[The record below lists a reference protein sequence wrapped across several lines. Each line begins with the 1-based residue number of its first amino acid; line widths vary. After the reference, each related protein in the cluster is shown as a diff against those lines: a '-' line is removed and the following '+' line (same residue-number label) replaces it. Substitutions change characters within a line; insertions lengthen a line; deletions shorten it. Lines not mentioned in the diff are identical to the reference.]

1 MNSTEG
7 NETALI
13 PGGEAAGEAMSTVQ
27 IASTLS
33 IALLV
38 LVNLSGNLCCL
49 LVLLKHRKINMA
61 TKLFLS
67 SMTSSD
73 LCFAIFTQLPSLG
86 VFITNGW
93 PFGDVVCQISGIG
106 YDILLTT
113 GSLSLFAVN
122 TDRFIAVMRPL
133 RYHDIVT
140 DFRAKISVVSIWI
153 FAFFCA
159 IILGFSPGRSIQF
172 NNRYLVCKSGVTKP
186 PPPANHT
193 YSSNILHRQLSD
205 RLRGTWLILVCYT
218 PILLTL
224 IMFIRVFAIARRHQ
238 RQISAQDHHNQRQ
251 NKSNHKAFNTC
262 FLMTVCLLIS
272 TLPLAID
279 NAYTYITGDHLPLS
293 FGAIANQAFNVY
305 AISNIVIYYARNKDF
320 RTEATTLLLRLNCF
334 KGIL

>member
-1 MNSTEG
+1 MSNMNSTEG

-13 PGGEAAGEAMSTVQ
+13 PGGGETAGEAMSTVQ

-67 SMTSSD
+67 SMTSTD
-73 LCFAIFTQLPSLG
+73 FCFAIFTQLPSLG

-93 PFGDVVCQISGIG
+93 PFGDVVCQISGVS
-106 YDILLTT
+106 YDILVTT

-153 FAFFCA
+153 FALFCA

-172 NNRYLVCKSGVTKP
+172 NNRYVVCKSGVSMP
-186 PPPANHT
+186 PPPTNHS
-193 YSSNILHRQLSD
+193 YSLATITHRQFSD
-205 RLRGTWLILVCYT
+205 HLRATWVILVCYT

-224 IMFIRVFAIARRHQ
+224 IMFIRVFAVARRHS
-238 RQISAQDHHNQRQ
+238 RQISAQDHHINIRTRAIT
-251 NKSNHKAFNTC
+251 KLSIPAF
-262 FLMTVCLLIS
+262 
-272 TLPLAID
+272 
-279 NAYTYITGDHLPLS
+279 
-293 FGAIANQAFNVY
+293 
-305 AISNIVIYYARNKDF
+305 
-320 RTEATTLLLRLNCF
+320 
-334 KGIL
+334 